1 MIYITGDT
9 HGSPARLSRE
19 SMPFAERWTKRDTL
33 IVCGDFGYLFTG
45 GPKEELTLRELS
57 FRPYTI
63 LFIDGNREN
72 FDLLGAYPPAPWKGG
87 MVSISTVITHSAAH
101 STARACF
108 SGVLGSL
115 IIGRAHSNAS
125 SAYISR

>member
-45 GPKEELTLRELS
+45 GPKEELALRELS
-57 FRPYTI
+57 FPPTPSC
-63 LFIDGNREN
+63 
-72 FDLLGAYPPAPWKGG
+72 LLTATVK
-87 MVSISTVITHSAAH
+87 ISTCSAP
-101 STARACF
+101 TRPR
-108 SGVLGSL
+108 LGKAAWH
-115 IIGRAHSNAS
+115 GGFAATFTT
-125 SAYISR
+125 